1 MIAMPKPWVWSSLVA
16 ALVLTLVLVPAGPAP
31 AHRSDTPHQLVLTS
45 IAVEGDSLSVVLW
58 VERPTPIV
66 AAEFRAHF
74 AEDRRA
80 AADQDARF
88 RRAQWAALAEALHV
102 RVNGEPLDVDLTPLP
117 LPNNGRGNETRFV
130 YGVGATVA
138 VRTDRLVVEFDNQA
152 LLDQDHVFLSVY
164 ADAIRPWRVVEDS
177 SRQLL
182 ADAERVPVEL
192 APRATWSHDERLRQG
207 RVVFER

>member
-1 MIAMPKPWVWSSLVA
+1 MTAMPKPWAWSSLVA
-16 ALVLTLVLVPAGPAP
+16 ALALLPALAGPTL
-31 AHRSDTPHQLVLTS
+31 AHRRNTPHQLVLTS

-58 VERPTPIV
+58 AERPTPIV
-66 AAEFRAHF
+66 AEEFRAHF

-102 RVNGEPLDVDLTPLP
+102 RVNGEPLEVDLTPLP

-192 APRATWSHDERLRQG
+192 APRATWSHDEGLRQG